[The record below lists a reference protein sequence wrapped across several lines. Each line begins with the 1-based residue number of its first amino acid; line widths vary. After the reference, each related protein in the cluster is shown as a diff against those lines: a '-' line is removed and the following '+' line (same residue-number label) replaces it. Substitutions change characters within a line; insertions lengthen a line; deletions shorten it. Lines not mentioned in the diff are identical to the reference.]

1 MVIISNAIN
10 FEEQLK
16 EDGIKTSLQVLM
28 INSIRTETIISILT
42 ELFNQHIYMKIK
54 QEQNR
59 YKKPLFIK
67 STSV

>member
-1 MVIISNAIN
+1 MQSISKKSL
-10 FEEQLK
+10 Q

-28 INSIRTETIISILT
+28 INSMRTENIIRILT
-42 ELFNQHIYMKIK
+42 EFFNQHVYMKIK